1 MTGAGG
7 LVSLAILPMKILV
20 GVDGSPREP
29 KVLDAALELAKN
41 RGGTIHLARA
51 MMVPVSIPT
60 AVWTLQGE
68 DFSQFLVEHGQKE
81 IALTAER
88 IPEAQRGK
96 LITRVGQPADVLVS
110 LAEELDVD
118 VVVIGSH
125 GYGGIDRLLGT
136 TAAKVVNRSPCSV
149 YVVR

>member
-1 MTGAGG
+1 MG
-7 LVSLAILPMKILV
+7 SHESMKILV

-29 KVLDAALELAKN
+29 KVLDEAIALAKD
-41 RGGTIHLARA
+41 RGGTVHLARA

-68 DFSQFLVEHGQKE
+68 DFSQFLVEHGNKE

-88 IPEAQRGK
+88 VPEEHRGRA
-96 LITRVGQPADVLVS
+96 ITRLGQPSDVLVE

-118 VVVIGSH
+118 LVVIGSH
-125 GYGGIDRLLGT
+125 GYGGIDRVLGT
-136 TAAKVVNRSPCSV
+136 TAAKVVNRAPCSV
-149 YVVR
+149 LVIR